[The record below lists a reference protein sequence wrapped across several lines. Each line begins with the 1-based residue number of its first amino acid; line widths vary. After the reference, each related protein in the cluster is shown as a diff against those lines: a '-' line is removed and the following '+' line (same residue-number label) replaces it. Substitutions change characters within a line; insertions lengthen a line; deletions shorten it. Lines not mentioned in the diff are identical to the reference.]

1 MQQQQSKL
9 HYWLSHAEIKIKVFT
24 CMFSYVVAR
33 SNGVFFQPK
42 INTFFHDLHCMRHC
56 TTMKALYK
64 INA

>member
-9 HYWLSHAEIKIKVFT
+9 HYRLSHAEIKIKVFT
-24 CMFSYVVAR
+24 YMFSYVVAR

-42 INTFFHDLHCMRHC
+42 INTFFHDLPFMRHR
-56 TTMKALYK
+56 TTRKALYK